1 MQETTLPSDVDQITP
16 LMTNYDQLVR
26 VGQNIGCLDSMIEEK
41 YTLIRDAVRQVKMGG
56 ETLQAAVVCRV
67 NMVKYP
73 DEVMAKIS

>member
-1 MQETTLPSDVDQITP
+1 M
-16 LMTNYDQLVR
+16 
-26 VGQNIGCLDSMIEEK
+26 MIEEK
-41 YTLIRDAVRQVKMGG
+41 YSLIREAVRSVKMGG